1 MLKFHP
7 LKIKTRTD
15 AADDAVCITFDLPA
29 QLRDAYDFKPGQH
42 VVVRLPG
49 STEDVRRTYSI
60 VCPTGSADLSIGV
73 RVQPGGQVSS
83 FLGSQLQVGETL
95 DVLTPN
101 GSFHTTIEPQRA
113 KRYVAFAAGSGITPV
128 LSIAASVL
136 ESEPLSRLV
145 LFYGNRTAASTMFLD
160 EVLALKNRYTGR
172 FSVHFLLSRE
182 PQDIE
187 LLNGR
192 LEPAKI
198 RELAAVLFDV
208 GAIDE
213 YFICGP
219 GSMVEDVSLAL
230 RDLGAPGRIHT
241 EVFTTT
247 GKPTVTRSKIT
258 LPAEAH
264 DLAQVTVV
272 MDGRRRI
279 FSMPRANGAFGGES
293 VLDAAERSGFELP
306 YSCRA
311 GVCSTCRAKVLNGKV
326 RMEHNQALEDWE
338 LAAGYVLCC
347 QAQPTTAEIEI
358 TYDE

>member
-7 LKIKTRTD
+7 LKIKARTH
-15 AADDAVCITFDLPA
+15 AADDAVCITFDLPE
-29 QLRDAYDFKPGQH
+29 QLRDSYDFKPGQH
-42 VVVRLPG
+42 VVVRLPAG
-49 STEDVRRTYSI
+49 AEDVRRTYSI
-60 VCPTGSADLSIGV
+60 VCPMGSPDLSIGV

-83 FLGSQLQVGETL
+83 FLGSELQVGATL

-101 GSFHTTIEPQRA
+101 GSFHTTLEPQRA

-136 ESEPLSRLV
+136 AAEPLSRLA
-145 LFYGNRTAASTMFLD
+145 LCYGNRTAASTMFLD
-160 EVLALKNRYTGR
+160 EVLALKNRYIDR

-192 LEPAKI
+192 LEPAKV
-198 RELAAVLFDV
+198 RELAAALFEV

-219 GSMVEDVSLAL
+219 GSMVEDVGRTL
-230 RDLGAPGRIHT
+230 RELGATGKVHT
-241 EVFTTT
+241 ELFTTAGT
-247 GKPTVTRSKIT
+247 PIQYRPAVAAPVVARDVT
-258 LPAEAH
+258 
-264 DLAQVTVV
+264 QVDVV
-272 MDGRRRI
+272 MGGRRRS
-279 FSMPRANGAFGGES
+279 FNMPLDDGSGES
-293 VLDAAERSGFELP
+293 VLDAAARAGFDLP

-311 GVCSTCRAKVLNGKV
+311 GVCSTCRAKLLKGKV
-326 RMEHNQALEDWE
+326 RMDHNLALEDWE
-338 LAAGYVLCC
+338 VAEGYVLCC
-347 QAQPTTAEIEI
+347 QAYPITAEIEI